1 MSKLVRL
8 CTKVDIPE
16 GDKEHFFQDFGKVVK
31 KLLSIR
37 EPHTFFT
44 CLSAFMEW
52 ANQTD
57 LADLN
62 FMVPDDQAVQN
73 LLQMY
78 MEKERIDL
86 CVTG

>member
-8 CTKVDIPE
+8 CNKVEIPE
-16 GDKEHFFQDFGKVVK
+16 DDKQHFYEDFGKVVK
-31 KLLSIR
+31 KLLQIR

-62 FMVPDDQAVQN
+62 FMVPDD
-73 LLQMY
+73 
-78 MEKERIDL
+78 
-86 CVTG
+86 